1 LELENFPVYSDGHCK
16 ITDFAL
22 AKLGMIRYSKAKT
35 QCGTPLSLT
44 PEIVKNLRY
53 DKGVNWWAVGVIF
66 QMLKDILPFSVAK
79 KKTH

>member
-1 LELENFPVYSDGHCK
+1 VYSDGHCK

-22 AKLGMIRYSKAKT
+22 AKLGMIRYCKAKT
-35 QCGTPLSLT
+35 QFGTPLSLT

-53 DKGVNWWAVGVIF
+53 DKGVDWWAVGVIF
-66 QMLKDILPFSVAK
+66 QMLKEILPFSVAK